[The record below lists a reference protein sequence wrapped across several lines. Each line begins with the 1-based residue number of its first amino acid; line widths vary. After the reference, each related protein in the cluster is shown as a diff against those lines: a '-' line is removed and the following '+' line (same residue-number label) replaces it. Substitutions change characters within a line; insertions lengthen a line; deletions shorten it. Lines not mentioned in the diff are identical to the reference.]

1 MYNSIVAPIRK
12 TLHLAVDYSVPKN
25 EFIALASGAIGYQC
39 HLLVDTYGTHIIID
53 IWNRIWGIQDK
64 SVSSL
69 SWFDFLVTVPYATR
83 ATRETTA
90 HYTGLGAAL
99 ATSFILNLIAEVVF
113 KIKERKPTLNARKN
127 DLMTQTFLQRPLH
140 LEDLRYLAF
149 ETPQKAK
156 SPVKPEILP
165 KILPELPKIVETI
178 IPDPIA
184 VQPQLV
190 VVQPQP
196 VSIPIPIA
204 RVVSEKIEP
213 TWDNILEE
221 MDNPCCGQVFA
232 SLRKV
237 WENGKPDSVN
247 QRLNAGEQSF
257 I

>member
-1 MYNSIVAPIRK
+1 MYNSIAGPIRK
-12 TLHLAVDYSVPKN
+12 TLHLVVDYSVPKN
-25 EFIALASGAIGYQC
+25 EFIAIASGAIGFQC

-53 IWNRIWGIQDK
+53 IWNRIWGIQDN

-69 SWFDFLVTVPYATR
+69 SWFDFLITVPFATR
-83 ATRETTA
+83 ATRDTTA

-99 ATSFILNLIAEVVF
+99 ATSLILNVIAEVIF
-113 KIKERKPTLNARKN
+113 KIKERKPSLNARKN
-127 DLMTQTFLQRPLH
+127 ELMTQTFLQRPLH

-149 ETPQKAK
+149 ETPKKAK

-165 KILPELPKIVETI
+165 EIVPESPKIVETI
-178 IPDPIA
+178 IPEPVA
-184 VQPQLV
+184 LQPQLV

-196 VSIPIPIA
+196 LPAPIPVPRA
-204 RVVSEKIEP
+204 VSEKIEHD
-213 TWDNILEE
+213 WDNILDE

-247 QRLNAGEQSF
+247 QRFNAGEQSF